1 MHRYLCTRI
10 GLLALVGILAACGTT
25 AASPD
30 HFVIKAQPHGKISL
44 GITFEFSGIA
54 ARQPRTSPIDL
65 RIRLTDIPPLRFAGL
80 TVVATGAVSL
90 TQPLTQ
96 VITTMQSPTL
106 DIPVRVWINGAGEGS
121 ISVVLGTWDQSNTA
135 TTFSQEKPYMNA
147 SGGTLYLYA
156 TAEYLYAGIGS
167 SQHVERAVFQ
177 HQYEQGQITK
187 DEYDRA
193 LRSQTSDGPI
203 AITAVPL
210 TPTGR

>member
-1 MHRYLCTRI
+1 MRMAIFTRI
-10 GLLALVGILAACGTT
+10 GLLVLVGILAACGTT
-25 AASPD
+25 ASPPD
-30 HFVIKAQPHGKISL
+30 HLVLKPPGKMSL
-44 GITFEFSGIA
+44 GITFEFNGIA

-65 RIRLTDIPPLRFAGL
+65 RIRLTDIPPLRFARL
-80 TVVATGAVSL
+80 NVVATGAVSL

-96 VITTMQSPTL
+96 VITTMHSPTL
-106 DIPVRVWINGAGEGS
+106 DIPVTVWITGEGKGT
-121 ISVVLGTWDQSNTA
+121 IGVALGTWDQSNTA
-135 TTFSQEKPYMNA
+135 TTFLEKEPYTNA
-147 SGGTLYLYA
+147 STGALYLYA

-177 HQYEQGQITK
+177 HQYEQGQITE

-203 AITAVPL
+203 IAVTTVPL